1 MTNTCIYIE
10 TVTLQD
16 WHIIDKTN
24 DRKQGLLLLNNAG
37 FRSWKK
43 NYIHTYMKNNYS
55 SQIHFYNESLPY
67 VLSRICLIDQYDTQW
82 M

>member
-37 FRSWKK
+37 FRS
-43 NYIHTYMKNNYS
+43 
-55 SQIHFYNESLPY
+55 
-67 VLSRICLIDQYDTQW
+67 
-82 M
+82 